1 MKRHGGD
8 EQALK
13 VTIDDR
19 STGGKGRGSVRG
31 TARGKGRQ
39 NFNKATIEYWKCQQL
54 GNFQYECPKWEEKAN
69 YAELEEEEEILLMSF
84 MEPNQ
89 SDEEVEDVWF
99 LDSGCSN
106 HMCANKQWFS
116 NLDEEFRQSVKLGNN
131 SALDVLGKGNVR
143 LQIAGV
149 TQIITD
155 VFYVPELRNNLLSIG
170 QLQEKGVVFFIQQG
184 VCKVYHPEKGLIT
197 KIAMSTNRMFKLPA
211 RFLPKAL
218 TCFQATLEDNTH
230 LWHRRYEHLSYKGLR
245 TLQYKEMMRG
255 LPHLNASFKVCIDC
269 MVGKKHRDAI
279 SKKSLWRASQR
290 LQLVHS
296 DICGPI
302 KPVSNSKKRYF
313 ISFTDDYSRKIWI
326 YFLVEKSEAFI
337 TFKN

>member
-54 GNFQYECPKWEEKAN
+54 GHFQYECPKWEEKAN
-69 YAELEEEEEILLMSF
+69 YVEHEEEEEILLMSF

-116 NLDEEFRQSVKLGNN
+116 NLDEEF
-131 SALDVLGKGNVR
+131 
-143 LQIAGV
+143 
-149 TQIITD
+149 
-155 VFYVPELRNNLLSIG
+155 
-170 QLQEKGVVFFIQQG
+170 
-184 VCKVYHPEKGLIT
+184 
-197 KIAMSTNRMFKLPA
+197 
-211 RFLPKAL
+211 
-218 TCFQATLEDNTH
+218 
-230 LWHRRYEHLSYKGLR
+230 
-245 TLQYKEMMRG
+245 
-255 LPHLNASFKVCIDC
+255 
-269 MVGKKHRDAI
+269 
-279 SKKSLWRASQR
+279 
-290 LQLVHS
+290 
-296 DICGPI
+296 
-302 KPVSNSKKRYF
+302 
-313 ISFTDDYSRKIWI
+313 
-326 YFLVEKSEAFI
+326 
-337 TFKN
+337 